1 MCSLF
6 ESVLLSVR
14 HSQIEALNIAGKS
27 SGRLLRSFKSHI
39 DAPIAAIL
47 IVNTAAH
54 TVGAAVAGATYEL
67 VFDESTL
74 WIFTIVFTLAILLFT
89 EILPKTL
96 GVAYAEALATPVA
109 FGIRG
114 LTIAL
119 KPFVVVTGRMSR
131 RLRGGK
137 QLPVTSME
145 EIRLLASLGRSEGI
159 LGPRTADIIVAATRL
174 KYLHA
179 ADVMLSRRMVT
190 VMSGTSTRD
199 EVLEIVRTAGHSR
212 FPFTYSENLDDVEGI
227 VLTKDLLLHLL
238 RAPGQHVDWRELVR
252 EALIVPPSK
261 PLNALLRAFQET
273 QRHMA
278 LVVDEYGGFEGVVT
292 LEDVLEEI
300 VGEIEDEGDEPLA
313 TIRPQPD
320 GTVHVLGTTEL
331 RKVCSHLGKPCPE
344 TPDVV
349 SIGGLV
355 TELLGR
361 VPAPGDSV
369 EWNGWRLEVVSANK
383 RHAELIAVRTGQ

>member
-1 MCSLF
+1 
-6 ESVLLSVR
+6 
-14 HSQIEALNIAGKS
+14 
-27 SGRLLRSFKSHI
+27 
-39 DAPIAAIL
+39 
-47 IVNTAAH
+47 
-54 TVGAAVAGATYEL
+54 
-67 VFDESTL
+67 
-74 WIFTIVFTLAILLFT
+74 
-89 EILPKTL
+89 
-96 GVAYAEALATPVA
+96 
-109 FGIRG
+109 
-114 LTIAL
+114 
-119 KPFVVVTGRMSR
+119 
-131 RLRGGK
+131 
-137 QLPVTSME
+137 
-145 EIRLLASLGRSEGI
+145 
-159 LGPRTADIIVAATRL
+159 
-174 KYLHA
+174 
-179 ADVMLSRRMVT
+179 
-190 VMSGTSTRD
+190 MSGTSTRD